1 MKYIKYI
8 KSILNKKEKIK
19 IIYITLL
26 MMVNTFF
33 ELLSVGMI
41 LPIINILLKKDLS
54 FLPENIYN
62 FTEQF
67 AYIDLIKILIGFIIL
82 IYLIKN
88 LFIIFYHYQQGLFLR
103 NLQIRVVGD
112 LFEKYIYQNYSFF
125 LQKDLGTIL
134 RNVNTSRV
142 VSLCILSY
150 MTVFLEIIIVTCF
163 LIYLLYLNFLSTII
177 ISSIFL
183 FFISG
188 LYLITKKKLYEWGSQ
203 KQEYDAKIN
212 QQIIQAFSL
221 IKNIKI
227 FNKEKKIT
235 DFLKKI
241 LFNYENL
248 TLKTD
253 IVQQLPRGMSE
264 VLGIICISLLI
275 LILSIMGETSTEIV
289 VLAAIY
295 AAVAYRLIPSST
307 RIIAA
312 AQRIKNYGPSLEL
325 VKNEFITTKNNIS
338 NYDTQNK
345 KLRFNKIEFDNVDF
359 HYNKNEKNI
368 FSNISISIN
377 RGEVIGILGES
388 GSGKSTFINLISGLI
403 KPTKGKIKINSEDL
417 ENIKNNWLSCLGY
430 VPQQVTLFNDT
441 IANNIS
447 FFEEKKDN
455 NKFQENLESVIKK
468 VNLKDFIN
476 SLPEKENTE
485 VGENAA
491 KLSGGQIQ
499 RIGISRALFNDPEF
513 IIFDESTNSL
523 DEQNEINIM
532 DFIYSLK
539 NSKTVLIISHKK
551 SILEKCDKIYEV
563 KDKKINLVK

>member
-67 AYIDLIKILIGFIIL
+67 AYIDLVKILIGFIIL

-183 FFISG
+183 FFSSG

-212 QQIIQAFSL
+212 QQIIQVFSL

-227 FNKEKKIT
+227 FNKEKKFT

-275 LILSIMGETSTEIV
+275 LILSLMGKTSTEIV

-325 VKNEFITTKNNIS
+325 VKNEFITTKNNIA

-345 KLRFNKIEFDNVDF
+345 KLRFNKIEFENVDF
-359 HYNKNEKNI
+359 HYKKNEKNI

-417 ENIKNNWLSCLGY
+417 ENIKKNWLSCLG
-430 VPQQVTLFNDT
+430 
-441 IANNIS
+441 
-447 FFEEKKDN
+447 
-455 NKFQENLESVIKK
+455 
-468 VNLKDFIN
+468 
-476 SLPEKENTE
+476 
-485 VGENAA
+485 
-491 KLSGGQIQ
+491 
-499 RIGISRALFNDPEF
+499 
-513 IIFDESTNSL
+513 
-523 DEQNEINIM
+523 
-532 DFIYSLK
+532 
-539 NSKTVLIISHKK
+539 
-551 SILEKCDKIYEV
+551 
-563 KDKKINLVK
+563 